1 MTRCEELMV
10 KGTLDNYHL
19 LGFNPQEILFTEAST
34 LITAL
39 KGCRA
44 LIFFFFFF
52 LLASIYIYML
62 NFTKSMNS
70 PMPLQRGYSISV
82 TVSSGL
88 TNKKIEQSRKIFKS
102 YIKKYIILY
111 NTLHIVYILSL

>member
-10 KGTLDNYHL
+10 KGMLDNYRL

-39 KGCRA
+39 KGSQA
-44 LIFFFFFF
+44 LVFIYFFFV
-52 LLASIYIYML
+52 LASIYIYML

-70 PMPLQRGYSISV
+70 PMPLQRGHSISV
-82 TVSSGL
+82 VLSSGL
-88 TNKKIEQSRKIFKS
+88 TNKQ
-102 YIKKYIILY
+102 
-111 NTLHIVYILSL
+111 NGAT

>member
-52 LLASIYIYML
+52 
-62 NFTKSMNS
+62 FT
-70 PMPLQRGYSISV
+70 
-82 TVSSGL
+82 GL
-88 TNKKIEQSRKIFKS
+88 YLHLHAEFH
-102 YIKKYIILY
+102 KKYEFTYASTKRILNISYCIIGF
-111 NTLHIVYILSL
+111 N

>member
-10 KGTLDNYHL
+10 KGTLDSYRL

-44 LIFFFFFF
+44 LIFIFFFF
-52 LLASIYIYML
+52 
-62 NFTKSMNS
+62 
-70 PMPLQRGYSISV
+70 
-82 TVSSGL
+82 
-88 TNKKIEQSRKIFKS
+88 
-102 YIKKYIILY
+102 
-111 NTLHIVYILSL
+111 

>member
-1 MTRCEELMV
+1 MTRGEELMV
-10 KGTLDNYHL
+10 KGMLDNYRL

-39 KGCRA
+39 KGSQT
-44 LIFFFFFF
+44 LVFIYFF

-70 PMPLQRGYSISV
+70 PMPLQRVYSISV
-82 TVSSGL
+82 ALSSGL
-88 TNKKIEQSRKIFKS
+88 TNKQ
-102 YIKKYIILY
+102 
-111 NTLHIVYILSL
+111 NGAT